1 MTGADEL
8 LVRYRAEPFDETIV
22 GDDPLALFRRW
33 CDDAGLEGCAQPNAM
48 AVATVDPDGAPSVR
62 NLLLRGLDERG
73 LVFFTNERSRKG
85 RALAHES
92 RVEALFS
99 WLELDRQVRIGG
111 MVTRVTPTESDAYF
125 ASRDRLS
132 QLGAHASRQSER
144 LEDRTELERR
154 LADAEHRYE
163 GREVP
168 RPSHWGGFRI
178 SPSSWEFWQGRAGR
192 LHDRLR
198 FGRERREW
206 HLERLSP

>member
-1 MTGADEL
+1 MTRADEL
-8 LVRYRAEPFDETIV
+8 LARYRAEPFDETVV
-22 GDDPLALFRRW
+22 GDDPLTMFRRW
-33 CDDAGLEGCAQPNAM
+33 YDDAGREACAQPNAI

-62 NLLLRGLDERG
+62 NVLLRGLDERG

-85 RALAHES
+85 RAIAHEA

-99 WLELDRQVRIGG
+99 WLELDRQVRVAG
-111 MVTRVTPTESDAYF
+111 MITRVTPAESDAYF

-144 LEDRTELERR
+144 LADRAELEGR
-154 LADAEHRYE
+154 LADAERRYD

-168 RPSHWGGFRI
+168 RPPHWGGFRI
-178 SPSSWEFWQGRAGR
+178 GPSSWEFWQGRVGR

-198 FGRERREW
+198 FVRERREW

>member
-8 LVRYRAEPFDETIV
+8 LARYRAEPFDETIV

-33 CDDAGLEGCAQPNAM
+33 FDEAGLEGCALPNAM

-99 WLELDRQVRIGG
+99 WLELDRQVRVGG

-168 RPSHWGGFRI
+168 RPSHWGGFRL